1 MNSVTDILMQVV
13 SKVNQYLSDYIL
25 TVLLIGIGI
34 FYSFKTRFV
43 QIRCFGEGLKVAFRS
58 KNKDTKGLTSF
69 QSLMTSVAAQVGTGN
84 IIGVCS
90 AILIGGPGAVFWMWV
105 TAFFG
110 MATIYA
116 EAVLAQETKKLHKD
130 GSVIGGPVLYIQKA
144 FNGALGKFLAD
155 FFAVALILSLGFMG
169 AMVQANAIS
178 ESLGSALEVKPWVI
192 GLILAV
198 ICALV
203 FIGGIQRLSSVTEKT
218 VPIMAM
224 LYIIIGCAILCV
236 NFRSLPNAFGMI
248 FKYAFVPNAIIGGC
262 LGSAIKTTVSQGV
275 KRGLFSNE
283 AGMGS
288 TPHAHALAD
297 VKRPHDQGIVA
308 MFGVFIDTF
317 IVLTVTALSV
327 ITVLYTDGEQN
338 LNISKT
344 DMMQTAVGKAL
355 GNPELG
361 SILISVCLTLFAFT
375 SIISWNCFGKMN
387 VEYLFGKGNTKLY
400 SATAVV
406 FIFLGSCFP
415 NDLVWELSDMFTNLM
430 VIPNVMALFVLHK
443 NVERSALNK

>member
-13 SKVNQYLSDYIL
+13 SKVNQCLSDYIL
-25 TVLLIGIGI
+25 TVILIGIGI

-43 QIRCFGEGLKVAFRS
+43 QIRCFGEGLRVAFGS
-58 KNKDTKGLTSF
+58 QKKDKDKSGLTSF

-203 FIGGIQRLSSVTEKT
+203 FMGG
-218 VPIMAM
+218 P
-224 LYIIIGCAILCV
+224 
-236 NFRSLPNAFGMI
+236 
-248 FKYAFVPNAIIGGC
+248 
-262 LGSAIKTTVSQGV
+262 
-275 KRGLFSNE
+275 
-283 AGMGS
+283 
-288 TPHAHALAD
+288 
-297 VKRPHDQGIVA
+297 VA
-308 MFGVFIDTF
+308 P
-317 IVLTVTALSV
+317 
-327 ITVLYTDGEQN
+327 Q
-338 LNISKT
+338 
-344 DMMQTAVGKAL
+344 
-355 GNPELG
+355 
-361 SILISVCLTLFAFT
+361 
-375 SIISWNCFGKMN
+375 
-387 VEYLFGKGNTKLY
+387 
-400 SATAVV
+400 
-406 FIFLGSCFP
+406 
-415 NDLVWELSDMFTNLM
+415 
-430 VIPNVMALFVLHK
+430 
-443 NVERSALNK
+443 